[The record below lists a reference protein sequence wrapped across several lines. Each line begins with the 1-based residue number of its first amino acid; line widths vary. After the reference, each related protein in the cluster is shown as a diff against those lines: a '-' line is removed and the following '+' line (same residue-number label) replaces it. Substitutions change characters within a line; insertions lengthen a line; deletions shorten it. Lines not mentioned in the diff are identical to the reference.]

1 MDENFVPNLLS
12 LTLFFV
18 SLFIALRALY
28 LYTRSRS
35 RRIFILSLSMG
46 VISLTAV
53 AGFAGDNVTSISLN
67 VDWFNYIGQTVSY
80 IFILLSFFKDSD
92 AYLRN
97 QMRWHVAASALLLI
111 LMLLAPVLPPEFPD
125 PAVTKSILSGS
136 RGLICFIIFY
146 YYALAFMEKETR
158 FSLLMGAAFL
168 MLCFGYSIIIPK
180 YIQPNDALD
189 RGGDLIRIAGLITLL
204 LAVLLP
210 DVTYRVSRGIE
221 MSVLDREKMIKR

>member
-67 VDWFNYIGQTVSY
+67 VDWFNYIGQTVS
-80 IFILLSFFKDSD
+80 
-92 AYLRN
+92 
-97 QMRWHVAASALLLI
+97 
-111 LMLLAPVLPPEFPD
+111 
-125 PAVTKSILSGS
+125 
-136 RGLICFIIFY
+136 
-146 YYALAFMEKETR
+146 
-158 FSLLMGAAFL
+158 
-168 MLCFGYSIIIPK
+168 
-180 YIQPNDALD
+180 
-189 RGGDLIRIAGLITLL
+189 
-204 LAVLLP
+204 
-210 DVTYRVSRGIE
+210 
-221 MSVLDREKMIKR
+221 